1 VAAPVPLPTVDA
13 PCFLCGEAAADPV
26 WATPDRAF
34 SAPGL
39 YSVMRCRGCGFLY
52 QRPRVADD
60 HLADCYPDHYPRHQ
74 EPSPRL
80 PFKGS
85 PARVR
90 AVRWALATALGYE
103 ALRDR
108 RASALTRLRARLL
121 LRRLS
126 WDCPP
131 WRGQGRYLD
140 VGCGSGGALGVARAL
155 GWRTAGV
162 EVDAAAADKARRFA
176 DELHVGEVQTAPFAP
191 ARFDLVTAFHVLEHV
206 PDPVGMTRRMLEWLA
221 PGGLLIVEVPNAGG
235 LGARL
240 FGCAWSGLELPR
252 HLSHFTPQSLGDV
265 VRRAGGRIA
274 WCRHRAQP
282 RWYFWSL
289 RHWLRDRGR
298 NGLARLAERRPVH
311 GVLKFGLEIALP
323 LVARAGRGEVIRA
336 GVVRAAA
343 EGEASGYGDPPSGAR
358 RRAAAG
364 GEASEDGE
372 PPERSEAA
380 SRSRRRGERRWRT
393 PRAERGG
400 EPGDG
405 GDGLAAIHK
414 PLDNW
419 MRATLPYGRNRFP
432 RPDAKRLEA
441 AP

>member
-1 VAAPVPLPTVDA
+1 MAAPVPLPTVDA
-13 PCFLCGEAAADPV
+13 PCFLCGERAADPV

-34 SAPGL
+34 SVPGL

-60 HLADCYPDHYPRHQ
+60 HLAECYPDDYPRHQ

-85 PARVR
+85 PSRIR
-90 AVRWALATALGYE
+90 AVRRALATGLGYE
-103 ALRDR
+103 AFQDGH
-108 RASALTRLRARLL
+108 ASALTRLRARLL

-155 GWRTAGV
+155 GWRTAGI
-162 EVDAAAADKARRFA
+162 EVDAGAAEKARRFA
-176 DELHVGEVQTAPFAP
+176 DELHVGDALTAPFAP
-191 ARFDLVTAFHVLEHV
+191 ARFDVVTAFHVLEHV

-240 FGCAWSGLELPR
+240 FGRAWSGLELPR
-252 HLSHFTPQSLGDV
+252 HLSHFAPATLARAIAEAGGSMHWCWHQAKPRHYLWSLG
-265 VRRAGGRIA
+265 
-274 WCRHRAQP
+274 
-282 RWYFWSL
+282 
-289 RHWLRDRGR
+289 HWLRDRGWD
-298 NGLARLAERRPVH
+298 GLARFAARRPVY
-311 GVLKFGLEIALP
+311 GLLKPALELTLP
-323 LVARAGRGEVIRA
+323 LVARAGRGEVIRV

-343 EGEASGYGDPPSGAR
+343 GGEASGYGDPPSGAR

-364 GEASEDGE
+364 GEASAQGALRRSDRRLQSPRPAMRAGQLARE
-372 PPERSEAA
+372 PP
-380 SRSRRRGERRWRT
+380 
-393 PRAERGG
+393 PRAGG
-400 EPGDG
+400 VHIEGTLVHFNYGPAG
-405 GDGLAAIHK
+405 GAS
-414 PLDNW
+414 
-419 MRATLPYGRNRFP
+419 
-432 RPDAKRLEA
+432 
-441 AP
+441 